1 MPAGTITAI
10 RQQTNDAQRVNIFID
25 GEFAIGI
32 SLNTLTRMRLA
43 VGVHLDDHGW
53 QQLVVCEESDQAMQ
67 KALRQLER
75 RPRSVNEIY
84 RYLQRKGFR
93 EEICQQVIARLQ
105 ELGLLNDA
113 DFAERWVA
121 NRRTLRYR
129 GERALRAELRQKGI
143 APALIEAALSSEND
157 DLGEALRAEQAARA
171 VLARYLKHTDWLT
184 FQRRLGGYL
193 LRRGF
198 TSDLVRSLLLRL
210 WQEAHPADDIDDE
223 EHY

>member
-43 VGVHLDDHGW
+43 VGMHLDDHGW
-53 QQLVVCEESDQAMQ
+53 QQLVACEEADQAMQ

-75 RPRSVNEIY
+75 RPRSVSEIS

-93 EEICQQVIARLQ
+93 EAICQQVVARLQ

-143 APALIEAALSSEND
+143 APELIEDALSGAKDE
-157 DLGEALRAEQAARA
+157 LGEALRAEQAARA
-171 VLARYLKHTDWLT
+171 VLVRYLRHTDWPT

-198 TSDLVRSLLLRL
+198 ASDLVRPLLLRL
-210 WQEAHPADDIDDE
+210 WQEAHPADDIEDE